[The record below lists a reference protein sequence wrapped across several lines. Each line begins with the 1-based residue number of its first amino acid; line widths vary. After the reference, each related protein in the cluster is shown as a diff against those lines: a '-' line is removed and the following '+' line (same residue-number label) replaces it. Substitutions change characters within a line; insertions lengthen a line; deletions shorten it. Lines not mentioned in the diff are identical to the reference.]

1 MNIKTKLA
9 EDLKSAMKENNTIRK
24 NTVQLLRATVLMEE
38 KNKQK
43 SLTDIEVENVL
54 VKERNKRYDALAQFK
69 KANRKDLIEQTEKEI
84 FYISQYLPQPL
95 SEVELE
101 QIIEK
106 EIKDT
111 KATIKEMS
119 TVIRHIKE
127 QYGNRTTGKLIS
139 EIVKQKLTNK
149 E

>member
-1 MNIKTKLA
+1 MNIKIKLA
-9 EDLKSAMKENNTIRK
+9 EDLKSAMKENNVIRK
-24 NTVQLLRATVLMEE
+24 NTVQLIRATVLMEE

-43 SLTDIEVENVL
+43 LLTDIEVENIL

-101 QIIEK
+101 QIVDK